1 MMRSF
6 TLTEAARW
14 LGAETPHV
22 EALFGK
28 VSTDTRTL
36 LPGDLFVAL
45 RGEHFDGHRFLAA
58 AADAGACALV
68 VDAADGSIV
77 LSQLEVPDTT
87 KALAALAFGN
97 RSESK
102 ARFVAVTG
110 SSGKTT
116 VKEMLASILRG
127 AGETLATRGNL
138 NNHVGVPLTL
148 FDITPEHQFAVIEL
162 GASGVGEIAH
172 TVAIT
177 RPDVAIIT
185 NAGEAHL
192 EGFGSYE
199 NIVTAKGEIIDG
211 VLAGGTVVLNRDN
224 PAYDV
229 WRNRAGQ
236 RKVVSVGS
244 GAPESADYTF
254 ELLAV
259 GASEQTLKLF
269 GPDGWACD
277 VRLPLLGQH
286 NLTNALLAVAA
297 VRELGIDDHC
307 IQAGL
312 SVLTPVPGRLQS
324 IVLVPGITVIDD
336 SYNANPTSMKAALE
350 VLSKNVG
357 QRIAVLGAMAELGEG
372 AECLHEQVGACARE
386 LAIETLVVVG
396 AHAEAY
402 RKGFGEHTVI
412 CPDHGDAINY
422 VATQLAAPV
431 TVLVKGSRS
440 STMNLVVEGLKNKVT
455 HSCCSG

>member
-6 TLTEAARW
+6 TLTEAAQW

-68 VDAADGSIV
+68 VDAADGSIA
-77 LSQLEVPDTT
+77 LPQLEVADTT

-127 AGETLATRGNL
+127 AGESLATRGNL

-211 VLAGGTVVLNRDN
+211 VLAGGTVVLNRDD

-244 GAPESADYTF
+244 GALESADYTF

-312 SVLTPVPGRLQS
+312 SALTPVPGRLQS

-357 QRIAVLGAMAELGEG
+357 QRIAVLGAMAELGES

-386 LAIETLVVVG
+386 LAIETLVVIG

-440 STMNLVVEGLKNKVT
+440 STMNLVVKGLKNKVT

>member
-6 TLTEAARW
+6 SLTEAAQW
-14 LGAETPHV
+14 LGARRPHAD
-22 EALFGK
+22 ALFGR

-36 LPGDLFVAL
+36 QPGDLFVAL
-45 RGEHFDGHRFLAA
+45 RGEQFDGHRFLTEAV
-58 AADAGACALV
+58 DAGASALV
-68 VDAADGSIV
+68 VDTADESIV
-77 LSQLEVPDTT
+77 LPQIEVADTT
-87 KALAALAFGN
+87 EALAALAFGN
-97 RSESK
+97 RRESK

-116 VKEMLASILRG
+116 VKEMLASILSS

-148 FDITPEHQFAVIEL
+148 FDITHEHQFAVIEL
-162 GASGVGEIAH
+162 GASGVGEIAY

-177 RPDVAIIT
+177 QPDVAIIT

-199 NIVTAKGEIIDG
+199 NIVIGKGEIIDG
-211 VLAGGTVVLNRDN
+211 VLAGGTVVLNRDD
-224 PAYDV
+224 PAYDT
-229 WRNRAGQ
+229 WRSRAGN

-254 ELLAV
+254 EMLAV
-259 GASEQTLKLF
+259 DAFEQILKLH
-269 GPDGWACD
+269 GPGGWVCD
-277 VRLPLLGQH
+277 VKLALLGQH
-286 NLTNALLAVAA
+286 NLINTLLAVAA
-297 VRELGIDDHC
+297 VRELGINDHC

-312 SVLTPVPGRLQS
+312 SALTPVPGRLQS
-324 IVLVPGITVIDD
+324 IILAPGITVIDD
-336 SYNANPTSMKAALE
+336 SYNANPTAMKAALE

-372 AECLHEQVGACARE
+372 AERLHEQVGAYARE

-402 RKGFGEHTVI
+402 RKGFGHHTVV
-412 CPDHGDAINY
+412 CPDHGDAIDY
-422 VATQLAAPV
+422 IGTQLAAPV

-440 STMNLVVEGLKNKVT
+440 SAMNLVVEGLKNKVT